1 MHRAFT
7 LTIALLVGATTAAC
21 GGSADQESD
30 TGGVVVRDISVDT
43 VDGSDISAQ
52 EPEESPADDLSLIH
66 I

>member
-30 TGGVVVRDISVDT
+30 TGGVVVRDIHPGVT
-43 VDGSDISAQ
+43 AVGN
-52 EPEESPADDLSLIH
+52 PARPMSEGNR
-66 I
+66 